1 MHNIHICD
9 ECGNPAANI
18 HLTKIENN
26 EVSAV
31 HLCED
36 CAREKGISIVVD
48 PSKLGIPGLSG
59 PQMADLAAPVAAPAP
74 RLCSSCGTTEI
85 ELDKRG
91 LLGCP
96 SCYSVFRDRIDAA
109 QLQFADTLTYT
120 GKMYE
125 RGSGFEDETFLREEL
140 ARAVRGENFEMAVV
154 LRDRLARI
162 APPAESV

>member
-31 HLCED
+31 HLCEE

-48 PSKLGIPGLSG
+48 PSKLGIPG
-59 PQMADLAAPVAAPAP
+59 MVAAPLPTGSAP
-74 RLCSSCGTTEI
+74 SAPPPPLRCASCGTTET
-85 ELDKRG
+85 ELDARG

-96 SCYSVFRDRIDAA
+96 SCYSVFRDRIDAV
-109 QLQFADTLTYT
+109 QLQCADHLTYT

-125 RGSGFEDETFLREEL
+125 KGSGFEDETFLREEL
-140 ARAVRGENFEMAVV
+140 DRAVRAEHFEMAVV

-162 APPAESV
+162 APAVEES